1 VLQPQIA
8 FQWLLVKVM
17 SCASTVFSSG
27 HSFLF
32 EFTVASVALSFLR
45 CGITYRRMEEVETL
59 IQQRQKQTTSESHKA
74 KMAGLS
80 KRTVA
85 FVATDQIEIGK
96 EEL

>member
-1 VLQPQIA
+1 
-8 FQWLLVKVM
+8 
-17 SCASTVFSSG
+17 
-27 HSFLF
+27 
-32 EFTVASVALSFLR
+32 
-45 CGITYRRMEEVETL
+45 MEEVETL